1 MFGAMKTEKSKVL
14 RLECSR
20 KIRVQELVQRRSQ
33 AGVRPGMTAIRSRF
47 LALCL
52 RHAIALAFVLGLAGC
67 VTGAHAPAQE
77 TFPVHCT
84 MEAGWPANVTLE
96 QLKDLPVPELNHPEI
111 GVDGVALKK
120 AGSTNY
126 VTARTW
132 RQFARY
138 TELGFEPADNADLQL
153 SGWFI
158 KTRGFIPF
166 LEQAQPASKSFVRD
180 LKLNRDLLSIL
191 PIDLGPQVSQEEI
204 EAAQQAIHAGKS
216 WRDFYP
222 DTKIRKHTRTM
233 IQLEMNEWLI
243 YLRVVAYGD
252 FDHDGCEDVLICVT
266 HESIQGTWLTTF
278 PVILTRRESGSMLQ
292 EIRL

>member
-1 MFGAMKTEKSKVL
+1 MKTEKSKVL
-14 RLECSR
+14 PLQSGR
-20 KIRVQELVQRRSQ
+20 KIRVQVLVQWRGQ
-33 AGVRPGMTAIRSRF
+33 AGVRPGMTAMKTRQ
-47 LALCL
+47 LGLCL
-52 RHAIALAFVLGLAGC
+52 CHAIALVFVLGLAGC
-67 VTGAHAPAQE
+67 VTGAHAPAPE
-77 TFPVHCT
+77 TLPVHCT
-84 MEAGWPANVTLE
+84 VEAGWPANVTLE

-111 GVDGVALKK
+111 GVDGVSLSKT
-120 AGSTNY
+120 GSTNY

-138 TELGFEPADNADLQL
+138 TELGFEPADNANLQL

-158 KTRGFIPF
+158 KARGFIPF
-166 LEQAQPASKSFVRD
+166 LEKAQPASKSFVRS
-180 LKLNRDLLSIL
+180 LKLNRDLLAIL

-222 DTKIRKHTRTM
+222 DTQIKKHTRTM
-233 IQLEMNEWLI
+233 IQLEMNEWMI
-243 YLRVVAYGD
+243 YLRFVAYGD
-252 FDHDGCEDVLICVT
+252 FDHDGCEDMLVCVT

-292 EIRL
+292 KIRP